1 MALKNV
7 GKALA
12 ILRQQMGLSQA
23 ELAESCGIGR
33 SQLSRYE
40 AGRVAISLVV
50 LEKILGRLNVAP
62 DDFFRFLGSLDP
74 ASAPPRRRIPD
85 RVDDRLLADAF
96 RNLHTAVD
104 ELRQV
109 VERAID
115 PAVRFA
121 RLIDDAAASKGPAG
135 DAADS

>member
-1 MALKNV
+1 MTFENV

-12 ILRQQMGLSQA
+12 ILRRQMGLSQA
-23 ELAESCGIGR
+23 EIARSCLIER
-33 SQLSRYE
+33 SRLSRYE
-40 AGRVAISLVV
+40 AGRVPISLVV

-62 DDFFRFLGSLDP
+62 DDFFRFVGSLDP
-74 ASAPPRRRIPD
+74 ASEPPRRRIPD

-96 RNLHTAVD
+96 RNLHAAID

-121 RLIDDAAASKGPAG
+121 RLIDDAAAGSRPETDSG
-135 DAADS
+135 DS